1 MVKMI
6 DGGYWLGEGDQLFH
20 GHASYEIPP
29 AFIKSHILD
38 DGTEIYSRGRH
49 GRMVKPLAHP
59 GWGDGVI
66 VDKVKYIN
74 GEWIQTVSNK

>member
-6 DGGYWLGEGDQLFH
+6 DGGYWLGAGEDVYQ
-20 GHASYEIPP
+20 GHANYQVPP
-29 AFIKSHILD
+29 SFIKSHILD

-49 GRMVKPLAHP
+49 GRMVKPVEHP
-59 GWGDGVI
+59 VWGDGVI
-66 VDKVKYIN
+66 VDKVKYLN